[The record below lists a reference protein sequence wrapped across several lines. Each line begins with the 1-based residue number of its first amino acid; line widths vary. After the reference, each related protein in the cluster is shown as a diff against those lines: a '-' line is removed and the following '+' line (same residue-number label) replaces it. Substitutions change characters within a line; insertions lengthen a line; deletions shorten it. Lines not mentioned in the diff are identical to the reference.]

1 MAMHKTPYDL
11 SMVLRSNPLFGL
23 LQPSE
28 RARLIKNHKVIS
40 CDSGSPVFLK
50 KQIAN
55 DCYFLLEG
63 LVNIEAIDPVSKRK
77 YIKQFIYPGQIFG
90 IISVVA
96 QRKFRID
103 QATFLQKGLVLSFP
117 KEILFLLVE
126 SNLKFAM
133 ALFQLI
139 NVRGKLAQE
148 NLSIFVDK
156 GYEGL
161 VMKFILQQ
169 LESKKDKISISQFQ
183 LSDFIGVS
191 QQTISHVLR
200 KFARNNLIKLERGII
215 HINRNQFQ
223 LIKKVG

>member
-1 MAMHKTPYDL
+1 MHKTPYDL

-23 LQPSE
+23 LEPSE
-28 RARLIKNHKVIS
+28 RARLIKNYKVIS

-126 SNLKFAM
+126 SNLKFTM